1 MILKKAGDI
10 TNVKTGISNIKLD
23 DINSEIEGVIKSYGG
38 NDRTKGENFFDILNI
53 GKKWSEMLND
63 LNRKTA
69 TTQKVA
75 NIQLKREQDR
85 IKKETEEV
93 QKRTQ
98 ASIINSLMALT
109 KGTIKLGE
117 STMDFIISRNEQL
130 EEEKLRQIYGAYEPS
145 REIYEEYVE
154 ETIEQMRKE
163 TMAYVEKDHTETLM
177 NKLYEESEYLQETDK
192 DAYDL
197 FKRTGAGYKVV
208 EGFAPIAA
216 ATVVS
221 VIAPEAAPVI
231 VPTLIGINSS
241 GGATEEFLHNK
252 KSNSKE
258 GITQSYENG
267 EISKNQYDWYEFIWN
282 MDDEEI
288 ERLAKSKNITKEEME
303 AIYRIKN
310 MDEEWTTA
318 ENLTNANL
326 YGDAVGAWDALQYA
340 VGGNLFKFNPTT
352 SAIVNSGIRVGIDTG
367 FNAIDTPYRALVYS
381 LIDKDTD
388 FETAFENMG
397 GTNAIKTNAIIGFG
411 GSIFG
416 ELFDAAR
423 SKRTK
428 TEIENNINI
437 QRTKTEIDNDS
448 IIEYGQRNKLK
459 DPIYENIGENSALID
474 DYKTGRKKYAI
485 SDYEIKNKIK
495 NSGAIVSDTDWTFS
509 YAYESGGNY
518 GCNQGVFSDMIKWET
533 PDGRLINWGT
543 EEYIW
548 YKNQNI
554 QLKKKAIT
562 PEYFEVKKMLQT
574 KYGMSSADASKT
586 LSALDS
592 KGACSYAA
600 AANDIMAH
608 WKNKPQEFEEIF
620 GFPLYKKVKNQS
632 VYTFNSEELLADM
645 YICTNTG
652 RFDNRNI
659 FYKDAKGDIGVITDA
674 LVRDKYG
681 AAYINNTTD
690 QLYLSGTSGLRE
702 DILNRYLQSKSDRV
716 WAKVNNIEKAYL
728 KDGGSIIRN
737 KKSLDKKINNL
748 ITTIQ
753 SEIKKGNEV
762 SIGIYKSEKTYT
774 KTWLNGVK
782 ETTLP
787 PAPIS
792 IYCLDDYNVSIN
804 QLYPRW
810 NTFTWNEGGRTCYK
824 NYRTDK

>member
-1 MILKKAGDI
+1 MILKEAGDI

-23 DINSEIEGVIKSYGG
+23 DISSEIEAVIKSYEG
-38 NDRTKGENFFDILNI
+38 NETTKGESFLDILNI
-53 GKKWSEMLND
+53 GKKWGEMLND

-69 TTQKVA
+69 TSQRVA
-75 NIQLKREQDR
+75 AIQLKKEQDR
-85 IKKETEEV
+85 IDQETKEV
-93 QKRTQ
+93 QERTQ
-98 ASIINSLMALT
+98 ASVANGFVALY
-109 KGTIKLGE
+109 GGGRKLVE
-117 STMDFIISRNEQL
+117 NIQDFVISRNEQL
-130 EEEKLRQIYGAYEPS
+130 EEKKLMQIYGSNKKSWEMYGED
-145 REIYEEYVE
+145 VE
-154 ETIEQMRKE
+154 EEIEQMRKE
-163 TMAYVEKDHTETLM
+163 TMLYVERNQTQEYM
-177 NKLYEESEYLQETDK
+177 NKIYAENPALQEIDEK
-192 DAYDL
+192 AYSP
-197 FKRTGAGYKVV
+197 FKRTGAGYKAIEGSAIVAGSAVIMVV
-208 EGFAPIAA
+208 
-216 ATVVS
+216 
-221 VIAPEAAPVI
+221 APEAAPVV
-231 VPTLIGINSS
+231 VPILVGVNSA
-241 GGATEEFLHNK
+241 GAATEEYLHDK

-258 GITQSYENG
+258 GTTQSYENG
-267 EISKNQYDWYEFIWN
+267 EISKEQYDNYVYIWN
-282 MDDEEI
+282 LTDEEV
-288 ERLAKSKNITKEEME
+288 ERLAKINNLTDEEVK
-303 AIYRIKN
+303 AINTIRN
-310 MDEEWTTA
+310 MDEEWTTE
-318 ENLTNANL
+318 ENLANANY
-326 YGDAVGAWDALQYA
+326 YGNAIGALDALLA
-340 VGGNLFKFNPTT
+340 AGGMELNKFNPFGND
-352 SAIVNSGIRVGIDTG
+352 ILNRGLRV
-367 FNAIDTPYRALVYS
+367 AIDTVSAGAEAPTKALIRS
-381 LIDKDTD
+381 FIDEDKD
-388 FETAFENMG
+388 FKTAFEDMG
-397 GTNAIKTNAIIGFG
+397 GMEAVITNAIIGFG
-411 GSIFG
+411 GSVLG
-416 ELFDAAR
+416 ELIDA
-423 SKRTK
+423 SKAKK
-428 TEIENNINI
+428 TEV
-437 QRTKTEIDNDS
+437 DNDS

-474 DYKTGRKKYAI
+474 DYRMGRKRYAV
-485 SDYEIKNKIK
+485 SDYEIKNKIQ
-495 NSGAIVSDTDWTFS
+495 NSGAIVSETDWSFS

-518 GCNQGVFSDMIKWET
+518 GCNQGVFSDMIKYQT
-533 PDGRLINWGT
+533 PDGRLISGNS
-543 EEYIW
+543 EEYAW

-554 QLKKKAIT
+554 DLQKKAR

-574 KYGMSSADASKT
+574 KYGMSSVDASKT

-592 KGACSYAA
+592 KGACSYASV
-600 AANDIMAH
+600 ANDIMAH

-804 QLYPRW
+804 QLYPSW